1 MFTRFILLEWMRR
14 KHNDEKTI
22 AELFF
27 VCCEDIQD
35 MELSTAL
42 RSLMSI
48 FVTGIRN
55 GSITINE
62 TARMQ
67 FIEWFVSQPVFIQSI
82 CPEFVCDIDGDDGAI
97 SILSAA
103 YCQ

>member
-1 MFTRFILLEWMRR
+1 MRR
-14 KHNDEKTI
+14 KQNDEKTI
-22 AELFF
+22 SELFF

-62 TARMQ
+62 AARMQ
-67 FIEWFVSQPVFIQSI
+67 FIDWFVSQPFFIQSI
-82 CPEFVCDIDGDDGAI
+82 FPEFVCDIAGDDGAI

-103 YCQ
+103 YRQ

>member
-1 MFTRFILLEWMRR
+1 MRR

-27 VCCEDIQD
+27 VSCEDIQD

-48 FVTGIRN
+48 FAAGIRN
-55 GSITINE
+55 GSITIDE
-62 TARMQ
+62 TVRVQ
-67 FIEWFVSQPVFIQSI
+67 LIEWFVSQPTFIQAI
-82 CPEFVCDIDGDDGAI
+82 FPEFIWVIDVNV
-97 SILSAA
+97 STLSAA

>member
-1 MFTRFILLEWMRR
+1 MRR

-48 FVTGIRN
+48 FAAGIRN
-55 GSITINE
+55 GSITIDE
-62 TARMQ
+62 TVRIQ
-67 FIEWFVSQPVFIQSI
+67 LIEWFVSQPAFIQAI
-82 CPEFVCDIDGDDGAI
+82 FPGFIWDIDVDDGDV
-97 SILSAA
+97 SILSAT